1 MKFMSFDL
9 EIAKQLPEGETD
21 WNRHRPLGI
30 TCAAVAYDGGVEVYS
45 SGDREPMKPSALKW
59 LINRLQIAHDQ
70 GHTIVG
76 WNSLQFDFDVLAEST
91 ESSSSFED
99 CCRLALD
106 HLDLMFLFFCH
117 RGHFLGLDAAARG
130 AGLPG
135 KPEGISGAK
144 APELWAAG
152 DFDTVLSYLR
162 NDVQMTLALA
172 QEIEKNGFYRW
183 TSRAGKPNTISIDQ
197 LLTVEEA
204 NQLPMPDTA
213 WMTDPYPRS
222 RFFDWMQADEPR
234 GQRNT
239 AVPGEPPD
247 DIDIDPPPDSAA
259 WEDQR

>member
-21 WNRHRPLGI
+21 WKKHMPLGI
-30 TCAAVAYDGGVEVYS
+30 TCAALAYDNTVETYCS
-45 SGDREPMKPSALKW
+45 SDRDAMKPYTLQW
-59 LINRLQIAHDQ
+59 LVNRLELAAD
-70 GHTIVG
+70 GGYTIVG
-76 WNSLQFDFDVLAEST
+76 WNSLQFDFHVLSV
-91 ESSSSFED
+91 ESSWHGN

-152 DFDTVLSYLR
+152 DYSTVESYLR
-162 NDVQMTLALA
+162 NDVLMTLALA
-172 QEIEKNGFYRW
+172 QDVERRGGIGW
-183 TSRAGKPNTISIDQ
+183 TSRAGKEQFCAIPEM
-197 LLTVEEA
+197 LTVEEA
-204 NQLPMPDTA
+204 NKLPMPDTA

-222 RFFDWMQADEPR
+222 RFFDWMQAGD
-234 GQRNT
+234 
-239 AVPGEPPD
+239 
-247 DIDIDPPPDSAA
+247 
-259 WEDQR
+259 

>member
-45 SGDREPMKPSALKW
+45 SADREPMKPHALKW
-59 LINRLQIAHDQ
+59 LIKRLDYATREDY
-70 GHTIVG
+70 TIVT
-76 WNSLQFDFDVLAEST
+76 WNGLQFDFDVLCEEAWT
-91 ESSSSFED
+91 GWQKD
-99 CCRLALD
+99 CIRLALD

-162 NDVQMTLALA
+162 NDVLMTLALA

-183 TSRAGKPNTISIDQ
+183 TSRAGKPNTLSIDQ

-222 RFFDWMQADEPR
+222 RFFDWMQEGR
-234 GQRNT
+234 
-239 AVPGEPPD
+239 D
-247 DIDIDPPPDSAA
+247 D
-259 WEDQR
+259 